1 MVLAVC
7 EKFGFHQT
15 FINLNKEPQARVRV
29 NGILSKTF
37 NLKRGTRQGD
47 PLSPQLFALYIEPLA
62 ERIRVSENIKGLLI
76 KEDEQKLAMYVD
88 DIIVYLTD
96 IHNSLPALLDEVG
109 NYGIL
114 SGYKLNLN
122 KTEAMVIGT
131 HLERDFKKQ
140 FDFKWDQNKVRYL
153 GVIIPN
159 NLDLIYHCNF
169 GNLENLVKQ
178 DLNRWKI
185 LPLTLFEKI
194 NIIKM
199 NILPCF
205 LFLFQNFPTY
215 IPPTSFNVWDGLLR
229 KFLWGRKEAKS
240 ETQNYATKKRKRGTC
255 ITKFD

>member
-1 MVLAVC
+1 ML
-7 EKFGFHQT
+7 
-15 FINLNKEPQARVRV
+15 
-29 NGILSKTF
+29 
-37 NLKRGTRQGD
+37 
-47 PLSPQLFALYIEPLA
+47 IEPLA
-62 ERIRVSENIKGLLI
+62 ERIRVSEKIKGLII
-76 KEDEQKLAMYVD
+76 KEDEQKLAMYAD

-122 KTEAMVIGT
+122 KTEAMEIGT
-131 HLERDFKKQ
+131 QLEGDFKKQ

-169 GNLENLVKQ
+169 GNLENSVKQ

-185 LPLTLFEKI
+185 LPLTLLEKI
-194 NIIKM
+194 NTIKM
-199 NILPCF
+199 NILPRF
-205 LFLFQNFPTY
+205 LFLFQNLPIY

-229 KFLWGRKEAKS
+229 KFLWDEKKPRVKLKIMQQKKERGGLALPNLI
-240 ETQNYATKKRKRGTC
+240 NYYYSAQVKPILIWMDNEMRPKWKLIEFNLAESLSTFLR
-255 ITKFD
+255 F